1 MGRLFSGTC
10 PLKRHSPSE
19 APLLDIKAHAEFL
32 FFFLVLLP
40 VYYGG
45 PKKKKK
51 KKKEV
56 LKNETLTSFGN
67 ENFARKTLEIF
78 GSCFTL

>member
-10 PLKRHSPSE
+10 LLKRHSPSE
-19 APLLDIKAHAEFL
+19 APLLDIKAQAENYYFSLCYFL
-32 FFFLVLLP
+32 CIM
-40 VYYGG
+40 GG
-45 PKKKKK
+45 QKKKKK

-67 ENFARKTLEIF
+67 ENFARKTLEIL